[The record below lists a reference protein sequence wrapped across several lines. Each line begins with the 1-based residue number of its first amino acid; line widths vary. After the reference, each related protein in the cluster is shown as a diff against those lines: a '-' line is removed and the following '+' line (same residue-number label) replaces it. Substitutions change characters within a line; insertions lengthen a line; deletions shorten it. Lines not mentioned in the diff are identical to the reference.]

1 MGFRF
6 PLPTAPPE
14 PPERADSYLYTARH
28 EAIRAA
34 AHLDEGNAREAHLS
48 VMIAVAALDDALAAL
63 EREDD
68 HS

>member
-1 MGFRF
+1 MGFRV
-6 PLPTAPPE
+6 PLTVAPPD
-14 PPERADSYLYTARH
+14 PLERAAGCLYNARR

-34 AHLDEGNAREAHLS
+34 ARLDEGNAREAHLS